1 MIVEKFTITM
11 EMKRSHNFQSTGASL
26 SIEVALEE
34 GENYLEKAAEV
45 RREIRHFLDTTV
57 ESNITSLV
65 ERSRNDI

>member
-1 MIVEKFTITM
+1 MIIEKFTIAM

-26 SIEVALEE
+26 CIEVGLEE

-45 RREIRHFLDTTV
+45 RREIRHFLDATI
-57 ESNITSLV
+57 ESNIASLV